1 MRSGKLINPPDDMQE
16 REDIPLPGLFQIA
29 ADLVRDELYRR
40 LREAGYPE
48 LRPTHGCVFSTIS
61 RGGDRLTVL
70 AERADMTKQA
80 VGEVVS
86 ELEEIGY
93 VERVPD
99 ASDGRAKIIQLSE
112 RGQAAWAHGRQV
124 IADFQRELGERY
136 GEERV
141 RDMVALLSE
150 IAADTRPERDPIQ
163 AAHANAA

>member
-1 MRSGKLINPPDDMQE
+1 MQA
-16 REDIPLPGLFQIA
+16 RNDIPLPGLFQIA
-29 ADLVRDELYRR
+29 ADLVRDELFLR
-40 LREAGYPE
+40 LKEMGYPE

-86 ELEEIGY
+86 ELEGIGY

-99 ASDGRAKIIQLSE
+99 PSDGRAKIIQLTE
-112 RGQAAWAHGRQV
+112 RGEGAWEHGFEV
-124 IADFQRELGERY
+124 IAELGRRWEERY
-136 GEERV
+136 GEDRV

-150 IAADTRPERDPIQ
+150 IAADALPAQDPLEAGHR
-163 AAHANAA
+163 AAAA

>member
-1 MRSGKLINPPDDMQE
+1 MQE
-16 REDIPLPGLFQIA
+16 REDIPLIGLFQIA
-29 ADLVRDELYRR
+29 ADLVRDELFTR
-40 LREAGYPE
+40 LREAGYSE
-48 LRPTHGCVFSTIS
+48 LRPTHGCVFSHIS

-86 ELEEIGY
+86 ELEQIGY

-99 ASDGRAKIIQLSE
+99 PSDGRAKIIQLTK
-112 RGQAAWAHGRQV
+112 RGEEAWAHGWGV
-124 IADFQRELGERY
+124 IAERRRKWAERY

-141 RDMVALLSE
+141 EEMVALLSD
-150 IAADTRPERDPIQ
+150 IAADARPEIDPIT

>member
-1 MRSGKLINPPDDMQE
+1 MQE
-16 REDIPLPGLFQIA
+16 RDNIPLPGLFQIA
-29 ADLVRDELYRR
+29 ADLVRDELFTR

-61 RGGDRLTVL
+61 QGGDRLTAL

-86 ELEEIGY
+86 ELEEMGY

-99 ASDGRAKIIQLSE
+99 PSDGRAKIIQLTD
-112 RGQAAWAHGRQV
+112 RGAGAWQAGWGV
-124 IADFQRELGERY
+124 IADLRSQWAERY

-141 RDMVALLSE
+141 TEMVALLSD
-150 IAADTRPERDPIQ
+150 IAADARPERDPLQ